1 MSNNKSV
8 SIAFKRHD
16 HERCSDS
23 ALKSAEDYCKRHNLQ
38 LTPTR
43 RKVLELLLEAHR
55 AIGAYSLLDL
65 LKEAGARNIRFMCLL
80 AAPEGVARMNEAHP
94 DVPIITAAV
103 DRQLNAK
110 GYIVPGLGD
119 AGDRMFGT
127 K

>member
-1 MSNNKSV
+1 MIYDIETKG
-8 SIAFKRHD
+8 
-16 HERCSDS
+16 
-23 ALKSAEDYCKRHNLQ
+23 Q
-38 LTPTR
+38 
-43 RKVLELLLEAHR
+43 
-55 AIGAYSLLDL
+55 
-65 LKEAGARNIRFMCLL
+65 AGARNIRFMCLL

-103 DRQLNAK
+103 DSHLNEK

>member
-1 MSNNKSV
+1 MSNNKTV

-23 ALKSAEDYCKRHNLQ
+23 ALKTAEDYCKRHNLQ

-103 DRQLNAK
+103 DRQLNEK